1 MVAFANHA
9 GNGNKVVKTNIVND
23 RGIHICK
30 SMLAWQK
37 WGNGETPETSGK
49 KGDHLVGDCYVA
61 FDKHYKEECKE
72 LQKQYIA
79 EGLTE
84 EQAAEKAKE
93 EAPLIKEA
101 RQMLV
106 KWEQK
111 RPRSALALEQ
121 DEQLGVCWFRRNI
134 QENGRKFR

>member
-1 MVAFANHA
+1 M
-9 GNGNKVVKTNIVND
+9 
-23 RGIHICK
+23 
-30 SMLAWQK
+30 
-37 WGNGETPETSGK
+37 
-49 KGDHLVGDCYVA
+49 GDCYVA
-61 FDKHYKEECKE
+61 FDKHYKDQCKE

-111 RPRSALALEQ
+111 RPRSALALEH

>member
-1 MVAFANHA
+1 MLPSISIIKTIAN
-9 GNGNKVVKTNIVND
+9 
-23 RGIHICK
+23 
-30 SMLAWQK
+30 
-37 WGNGETPETSGK
+37 
-49 KGDHLVGDCYVA
+49 
-61 FDKHYKEECKE
+61 E

-106 KWEQK
+106 KWEQND
-111 RPRSALALEQ
+111 PEVRSLLEQ